1 MLYWMLKR
9 VFLGPLLRVLFRPK
23 VEGLEHIPA
32 EGPAILASNH
42 LSFSDSI
49 FLPLVIDR
57 RLTCLA
63 KSDYFTGPG
72 LKGWLTAAFFRGV
85 GQLPIDRSGG
95 KASEA
100 ALRAGL
106 AVLGEG
112 DLLGLYPEGTRSP
125 DSRLYRGRTGVARM
139 ALIAGVP
146 VIPVAMIDTDKAQP
160 TGQIVPNIRQVGVKI
175 GAPLDFSRYEG
186 MEGDRFVLRSITDEI
201 MYELMQLSDQE
212 YVDMY
217 ATSMKEK
224 LLTKARRRARELQ
237 EAARPGR
244 AVPELED
251 IIEQGDRP
259 GEGPWS
265 EESKDGL

>member
-57 RLTCLA
+57 RLTFLA

-251 IIEQGDRP
+251 IIEEGDRP